1 MQILRLLLLTLTM
14 FTLQKLFYKKVGIGR
29 GSSKTKKKKK
39 TTEEVVS
46 KHSGILGLCAFVN
59 AFPYDVPDFVPDIL
73 MVLSDHLHDPQPI
86 PVIIMT
92 FFKLF
97 FLAFFG
103 LSFMV
108 FLMMC
113 QALYHPVNQKRSFQ
127 FLLILLP
134 AQLFL
139 GLVS

>member
-1 MQILRLLLLTLTM
+1 M

-39 TTEEVVS
+39 TAEEVVS

-59 AFPYDVPDFVPDIL
+59 AFPYDVPEFVPDIL

-92 FFKLF
+92 FFKTV
-97 FLAFFG
+97 FG
-103 LSFMV
+103 LFWAFVYGFPYDVLDFLPDILMV
-108 FLMMC
+108 FSDHL
-113 QALYHPVNQKRSFQ
+113 HD
-127 FLLILLP
+127 LLIRKDISS
-134 AQLFL
+134 FY
-139 GLVS
+139 

>member
-1 MQILRLLLLTLTM
+1 MNTYPTSLVLRYILRLLLLTLTM

-39 TTEEVVS
+39 TAEEVVS

-86 PVIIMT
+86 PVIIIT

-97 FLAFFG
+97 FW
-103 LSFMV
+103 
-108 FLMMC
+108 
-113 QALYHPVNQKRSFQ
+113 P
-127 FLLILLP
+127 
-134 AQLFL
+134 FL
-139 GLVS
+139 GFRLWFSL

>member
-1 MQILRLLLLTLTM
+1 M

-39 TTEEVVS
+39 TAEEVVS

-92 FFKLF
+92 FLKKF
-97 FLAFFG
+97 FWSLVYGFRYDVPDFVPDILKV
-103 LSFMV
+103 LSDH
-108 FLMMC
+108 L
-113 QALYHPVNQKRSFQ
+113 HDPVN
-127 FLLILLP
+127 
-134 AQLFL
+134 
-139 GLVS
+139 